1 MSDPG
6 TILVLVLAVPVGL
19 GVLLAVLSGLEDSLL
34 APPRTRSTPGES
46 TRDNTR
52 VAPDSGAAAEAA
64 AHP

>member
-34 APPRTRSTPGES
+34 AAPRARSTPREPTG
-46 TRDNTR
+46 DDTR
-52 VAPDSGAAAEAA
+52 VAPDAAAAAEVAA
-64 AHP
+64 RT

>member
-34 APPRTRSTPGES
+34 APPRTRWTPREP

-52 VAPDSGAAAEAA
+52 AAPDAAPAAEAA
-64 AHP
+64 ARP